1 MFVSCGYFLINK
13 VFCHFPVFPIF
24 AFFHRK
30 NLLEKNLIYWFFK
43 FSTLLISFKKL
54 SKAFCSFKTQVSKY
68 CSKLS
73 SKQAYGL
80 SIVLQLFGQK
90 KFTDVNLF
98 KSQTHMVFPTLWYS
112 PTTKRKVLY

>member
-13 VFCHFPVFPIF
+13 VFCHFPVFPNFCFFPQEKF
-24 AFFHRK
+24 AR
-30 NLLEKNLIYWFFK
+30 KNLIYWFFK